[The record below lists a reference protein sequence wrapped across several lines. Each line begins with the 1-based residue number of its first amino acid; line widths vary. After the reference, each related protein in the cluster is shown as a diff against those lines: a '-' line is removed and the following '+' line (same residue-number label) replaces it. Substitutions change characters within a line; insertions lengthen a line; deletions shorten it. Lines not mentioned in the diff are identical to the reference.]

1 MACSKASSSDIL
13 VRSIEILRN
22 SKPVFSLLS
31 PPVNFKLEKKL
42 KKREANLKEQAKKDS
57 EQKQKPKNQKKKKIF
72 QFLVFNFFFIFH
84 KKSLVSIKI
93 EQEKVEF

>member
-57 EQKQKPKNQKKKKIF
+57 EQKQKPKTKKRNISIF
-72 QFLVFNFFFIFH
+72 SFQFFFIFH

>member
-1 MACSKASSSDIL
+1 M
-13 VRSIEILRN
+13 RSIEILRN

-57 EQKQKPKNQKKKKIF
+57 EQKQKPKNQKKI
-72 QFLVFNFFFIFH
+72 FLVFNLFFIFH